1 MRFAITT
8 LVAICCGCAGTG
20 HDPNGHYVLESYTQ
34 QGRYLTLDV
43 KDSIVLL
50 NRSSVF
56 HNQRDTIFID
66 PDRHTLK
73 SAVLNHL
80 NIRQFHTVSDSVF
93 LHYGPGP
100 TGSKAVFIRAEA
112 NPARDAYANSMLDV
126 YPSECDQQCE
136 HQHVAE
142 QQNMR
147 HLLVGRPKPGVAK
160 HIGLRDDSIVME
172 FHNITFL
179 GFKELEPL
187 LREMKKAGDHLCI
200 HVDKNVPAEKSA
212 ELRNELS
219 RLDREMK
226 LHEGRWKDGQIVYVR
241 I

>member
-8 LVAICCGCAGTG
+8 LVAICCGCAGTA

-56 HNQRDTIFID
+56 YNQRDTIIID
-66 PDRHTLK
+66 PRQHTLK

-93 LHYGPGP
+93 LHYGSGP
-100 TGSKAVFIRAEA
+100 VGSKAVFIRAEA
-112 NPARDAYANSMLDV
+112 DALRDAYANSLLDV
-126 YPSECDQQCE
+126 NPNECDVGCV
-136 HQHVAE
+136 HSHVAE
-142 QQNMR
+142 KENMR
-147 HLLVGRPKPGVAK
+147 HLLVGKPKAGVAK
-160 HIGLRDDSIVME
+160 RIGLRDDSIVME
-172 FHNITFL
+172 FHNVTFL
-179 GFKELEPL
+179 GIKELEPL
-187 LREMKKAGDHLCI
+187 LREMKKAGDLLCL
-200 HVDKNVPAEKSA
+200 HVDKNVPAEKST
-212 ELRNELS
+212 ELLQELA
-219 RLDREMK
+219 RIDREIR
-226 LHEGRWKDGQIVYVR
+226 LLEGRWKDGKVVYVK